1 MSRLITSA
9 VFVLLFV
16 TVQEAAAQGTA
27 ANVPNFSPYWRQ
39 GLPPYLNLARGGSAA
54 INYYLGTIPEQER
67 RSNFD
72 YLSLELQ
79 DISNRSLTSARGE
92 NLINPILPGGPQKLT
107 GASPAFGNLGG
118 NFGNTEGFFGDAG
131 PRFGVVQQ
139 TKVGEP
145 VSRRRSP

>member
-1 MSRLITSA
+1 MSRLIASA
-9 VFVLLFV
+9 AFVLLFV

-39 GLPPYLNLARGGSAA
+39 SLPAYLNIARGGSAA
-54 INYYLGTIPEQER
+54 INYYLGTLPEQER

-79 DISNRSLTSARGE
+79 DIQNRSLSAARGE

-107 GASPAFGNLGG
+107 GVSPAYGNLQGTYG
-118 NFGNTEGFFGDAG
+118 NLEGYFGDNG

-139 TKVGEP
+139 TKVGET
-145 VSRRRSP
+145 VSRRHQ